1 MCKSSLFNNYFS
13 WILLSL
19 WRTGGGWIIIY
30 SFRNVF
36 STATDGGGSIQKH
49 VLLFA
54 KRAIKPVQGR
64 TGLILP
70 LFPLVSFCLLC
81 SIPAVLLLSSKT
93 ASALYR
99 PRMHVVLC
107 SNEFDIL
114 SNSLSSVVQGRTTLD
129 RGYRFYRCPKKSLY
143 VYVRISPY
151 RRNWLWGRQH

>member
-1 MCKSSLFNNYFS
+1 MCKSSLFNSYFF

-19 WRTGGGWIIIY
+19 WRTGGDWIIIY

-36 STATDGGGSIQKH
+36 STAMDGGGSIQKH

-54 KRAIKPVQGR
+54 KRAIKPVQGCS
-64 TGLILP
+64 GLILP
-70 LFPLVSFCLLC
+70 LFPLVSFCLFC

-99 PRMHVVLC
+99 PRMDVVPR
-107 SNEFDIL
+107 SNEFDIP

-129 RGYRFYRCPKKSLY
+129 RGYRFNRCP
-143 VYVRISPY
+143 
-151 RRNWLWGRQH
+151 